1 MPKSAISSSNTELGS
16 EDHTKLRR
24 HDSLD
29 LESSRV
35 KGQCPAHHSAK
46 VRYSFLNLYYKK
58 KVKDT
63 IGIPH
68 KAESGRVFIFFL
80 KDADKSF
87 PYLQRGSKES
97 APVKKLPN

>member
-1 MPKSAISSSNTELGS
+1 MPKSAISSSNTEQGS

-46 VRYSFLNLYYKK
+46 VPYSFLNLY
-58 KVKDT
+58 
-63 IGIPH
+63 
-68 KAESGRVFIFFL
+68 SFIFPF
-80 KDADKSF
+80 KKF
-87 PYLQRGSKES
+87 QSKIQKQ
-97 APVKKLPN
+97 VIN